1 MIRSLGLL
9 VASASIAAAGPP
21 SPLWRAPKTC
31 PHGYSGTPTLLVA
44 IDGGKLRR
52 IERTTGKVLPA
63 ITPKLKTPHIV
74 KVIGET
80 MLVTNNKVLAAID
93 VPSGK
98 QRWERAVAEA
108 QAAKV
113 GDVVFVRHGKTVERL
128 DPATGKAAWTVE
140 LPIGGFQIAAGPGHV
155 FVRDAAKIIALDP
168 ATGKT
173 QWTTDIGDANDGELR
188 AAGDDALIV
197 NTETGAEELDVV
209 DGATGK
215 RTKLGA
221 DTWSAEGAPG
231 RAYVIAISPPTLIA
245 YDLKTGKR
253 AWTAPLLSQEAIVE
267 RVDAST
273 LYVTDDHDLI
283 RAFDAGTGKQLWSWG
298 IRSTPFTYM
307 FDGAPSLAYCEG
319 TTLVALDPSAPPV
332 ATASISAEGTLSCA
346 DCDAGPFTI
355 RIGETVAKTD
365 ASGHFAMRATGR
377 GALELTV
384 LLGNV
389 WLPLKSLAAPAK
401 KPYKLGTLTFE
412 MPGQG
417 D

>member
-1 MIRSLGLL
+1 MIRSLGIL
-9 VASASIAAAGPP
+9 VASASIAAAGTP

-31 PHGYSGTPTLLVA
+31 PHGYSGTPTRLVA

-63 ITPKLKTPHIV
+63 ITPKLKSPHILRV
-74 KVIGET
+74 VGET
-80 MLVTNNKVLAAID
+80 LLVANDKVVAAFD

-98 QRWERAVAEA
+98 QRWERAVAGAEA
-108 QAAKV
+108 AAV
-113 GDVVFVRHGKTVERL
+113 GDAVFVRHGKTVERI
-128 DPATGKAAWTVE
+128 DPATGKAAWTVNV
-140 LPIGGFQIAAGPGHV
+140 PIGGFQIAAGPSHV
-155 FVRDAAKIIALDP
+155 FVRDAAKLIALDP

-173 QWTTDIGDANDGELR
+173 QWTTDVGDTNDGDLH
-188 AAGDDALIV
+188 AAGDDALIA
-197 NTETGAEELDVV
+197 NTETGKEELDVV
-209 DGATGK
+209 DGASGK
-215 RTKLGA
+215 RTKLGE

-245 YDLKTGKR
+245 YDLRTGKR
-253 AWTAPLLSQEAIVE
+253 AWSTPLLSQEAIVE
-267 RVDAST
+267 RADAST

-283 RAFDAGTGKQLWSWG
+283 RAFDAGTGKERWSWG
-298 IRSTPFTYM
+298 FRSTQFIYT
-307 FDGAPSLAYCEG
+307 FEGAPPVAYCEG

-332 ATASISAEGTLSCA
+332 AAGTISAEGTLSCA
-346 DCDAGPFTI
+346 DCDMGAFTI
-355 RIGETVAKTD
+355 RIGETVGKTD
-365 ASGHFAMRATGR
+365 ASSHFAMHATGR
-377 GALELTV
+377 GALELAV

-389 WLPLKSLAAPAK
+389 WLPLKSLAVPAK